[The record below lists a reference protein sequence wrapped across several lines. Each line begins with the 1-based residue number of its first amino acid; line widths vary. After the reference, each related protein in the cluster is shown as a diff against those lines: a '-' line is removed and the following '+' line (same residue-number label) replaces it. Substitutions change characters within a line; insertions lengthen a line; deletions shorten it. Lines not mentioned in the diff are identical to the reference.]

1 MRNSKSDAY
10 DFLHSL
16 GTAILKDCPH
26 GPAMDPMIRR
36 IVADAKTDDRKKH
49 LRLPE
54 AAFLNS
60 FAVPALYNHLQ
71 GQAGLSAG
79 QAKEALLNE
88 YHRTMPEVS
97 AHSPIRATRHPFKK
111 VLGASAET
119 IYKQWRDPKQNYGL
133 TQSCPDFALRKPFP
147 QSIVFEGKYFARGS
161 KEYAARQ
168 LVADLY
174 QAFFYRGL
182 PSVEATKRGHPE
194 WDYNYACLLAFD
206 ASPAGALKNAWDS
219 LESSVKRS
227 FWEGANIF
235 VMIVR
240 D

>member
-1 MRNSKSDAY
+1 MINSRSEAY
-10 DFLHSL
+10 DFLQSL
-16 GTAILKDCPH
+16 ATAILNDCPR
-26 GPAMDPMIRR
+26 GAAMEPEIRR
-36 IVADAKTDDRKKH
+36 IVAEAKSDNRKKH

-54 AAFLNS
+54 AAFLNT
-60 FAVPALYNHLQ
+60 FAVPALYKHLQ
-71 GQAGLSAG
+71 GQAGLTAE

-97 AHSPIRATRHPFKK
+97 AHSPIRASRHPFKK
-111 VLGASAET
+111 ILGASAET
-119 IYKQWRDPKQNYGL
+119 IYKQWKDPKQNYGL
-133 TQSCPDFALRKPFP
+133 TQSCPDFALRKPFAH
-147 QSIVFEGKYFARGS
+147 SIVFEGKYFARGS

-194 WDYNYACLLAFD
+194 WDYDYACLLAFD
-206 ASPAGALKNAWDS
+206 ASPAGSLKDAWDS
-219 LESSVKRS
+219 LGSSVKRS

-235 VMIVR
+235 VMIIR